1 VSTADFGGGKLSA
14 ESISKFA
21 STATSG
27 LAGAAGI
34 VKLQEFVVELFVFGI
49 GPLIA
54 LRAILRSG
62 NGARRWLLC
71 WCPFSLH
78 AAECRSRRRQG
89 QIRVSDRNVDPG
101 YRECCESKL
110 PSYENRWKG

>member
-1 VSTADFGGGKLSA
+1 MVVSAPITASDSSPK
-14 ESISKFA
+14 SISTFA
-21 STATSG
+21 SPGTSG

-49 GPLIA
+49 GQLIA

-71 WCPFSLH
+71 WCLFPLH

-89 QIRVSDRNVDPG
+89 QIRVADRNVDPG
-101 YRECCESKL
+101 YGEC
-110 PSYENRWKG
+110 